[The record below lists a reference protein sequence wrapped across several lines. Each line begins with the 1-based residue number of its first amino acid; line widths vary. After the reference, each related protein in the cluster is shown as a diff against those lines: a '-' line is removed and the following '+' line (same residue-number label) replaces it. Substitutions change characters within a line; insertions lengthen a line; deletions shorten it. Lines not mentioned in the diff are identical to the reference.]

1 VAIRSAIVKQVGEII
16 AVTAARMLV
25 TENWMYCRKARDF
38 HLPIFLIN
46 QSGLPAAARAE
57 APAMRREWEE

>member
-1 VAIRSAIVKQVGEII
+1 MEIRSAIVKQVGEII

-25 TENWMYCRKARDF
+25 TENWMYFRKAGDF
-38 HLPIFLIN
+38 HLPIFLMKL
-46 QSGLPAAARAE
+46 SGLPAVARAE